1 MILYIIRLTWQLIDI
16 NAEERINGQIRHDT
30 AEDRMRIAMN
40 SIVRWI
46 VLLLAVINIIAMM
59 VFQYWLPEDPAFKK
73 ENKSEE
79 SVSEEDSNV
88 GTIES
93 IEQETAAKEAEEA
106 QTALAREEEPEE
118 KEEPEE
124 ERDPDAP
131 ILELTDDHIYLRV
144 GDRFNYMSYI
154 KTMED
159 VDGSDLSHYIYLD
172 KDVDTSQPGEIE
184 LTYRI
189 TSVITGKSDSKV
201 LLITIRE

>member
-1 MILYIIRLTWQLIDI
+1 MRLLS
-16 NAEERINGQIRHDT
+16 NR
-30 AEDRMRIAMN
+30 
-40 SIVRWI
+40 IVRNLI
-46 VLLLAVINIIAMM
+46 TLAALINIVAMM
-59 VFQYWLPEDPAFKK
+59 VFQYWLPADAAISKDNSAEGYTSGQD
-73 ENKSEE
+73 NQ
-79 SVSEEDSNV
+79 V

-93 IEQETAAKEAEEA
+93 VEQEAAAKEAEEV

-118 KEEPEE
+118 MADTDT

-131 ILELTDDHIYLRV
+131 ILELTDDHIYLKV

-172 KDVDTSQPGEIE
+172 QDVDTSEPGEIE

>member
-1 MILYIIRLTWQLIDI
+1 MRLLS
-16 NAEERINGQIRHDT
+16 NR
-30 AEDRMRIAMN
+30 
-40 SIVRWI
+40 IVRNLI
-46 VLLLAVINIIAMM
+46 TLAALINIVAMM
-59 VFQYWLPEDPAFKK
+59 VFQYWLPADAAISKDNSAEGYT
-73 ENKSEE
+73 SEQ
-79 SVSEEDSNV
+79 DNQV

-93 IEQETAAKEAEEA
+93 VEQEAAAKEAEEV

-118 KEEPEE
+118 MADTDT

-131 ILELTDDHIYLRV
+131 ILELTDDHIYLKV

-172 KDVDTSQPGEIE
+172 QDVDTSEPGEIE

>member
-1 MILYIIRLTWQLIDI
+1 MIILSNRIVKCLIMLVAVLNI
-16 NAEERINGQIRHDT
+16 V
-30 AEDRMRIAMN
+30 AM
-40 SIVRWI
+40 IG
-46 VLLLAVINIIAMM
+46 
-59 VFQYWLPEDPAFKK
+59 FQYGIPSDVSLGKENGVKK
-73 ENKSEE
+73 ETEE
-79 SVSEEDSNV
+79 NEDHV

-93 IEQETAAKEAEEA
+93 IEQENAAKEEEEA
-106 QTALAREEEPEE
+106 RTAIEREEETSEPLEE
-118 KEEPEE
+118 EE

-131 ILELTDDHIYLRV
+131 ILELTDDHIYLNV

-172 KDVDTSQPGEIE
+172 RDVDTSEPGEIE